1 MIQEKMKAPDFN
13 LLDEDGIPHT
23 LSEYHGA
30 PLILYF
36 YPKDNTPGCTT
47 EACSFRDDYSA
58 YEKAKV
64 TILGVSADSVKSHKK
79 FKEKY
84 QLPFTLLS
92 DPEHTVCEAYG
103 VWAEKQ
109 MMGKKYMGILRTT
122 FVINKNGEIAKVF
135 EGVKPSEHSKEVL
148 EVVKNL

>member
-1 MIQEKMKAPDFN
+1 MIQEKTKAPDFN
-13 LLDEDGIPHT
+13 LLDEDGVPHT
-23 LSEYHGA
+23 LSDYKGT

-47 EACSFRDDYSA
+47 EACNFRDDYSA
-58 YEKAKV
+58 YEKEKV

-92 DPEHTVCEAYG
+92 DPEHRVCEAYG

-122 FVINKNGEIAKVF
+122 FVINKDGVVEKVF

-148 EVVKNL
+148 AVVRNL

>member
-13 LLDEDGIPHT
+13 LLDEDGITHT
-23 LSEYHGA
+23 LSEYLGA

>member
-1 MIQEKMKAPDFN
+1 MIQEKTKAPDFN
-13 LLDEDGIPHT
+13 LLDEDGNSHS
-23 LSEYHGA
+23 LSEYKGT

-47 EACSFRDDYSA
+47 EACNFRDDYSA

-64 TILGVSADSVKSHKK
+64 TILGVSPDSVKSHKK

-92 DPEHTVCEAYG
+92 DPDHTVCEAYG

-122 FVINKNGEIAKVF
+122 FVINKDGVVEKVF

-148 EVVKNL
+148 AVVKNL

>member
-23 LSEYHGA
+23 LSEYHRA